1 MKGYGS
7 RRPARGFTIIELA
20 LVLAITA
27 ILGSL
32 AVLTYTRYANKA
44 RFTQA
49 KTVLKHLQKTE
60 IIYFTEHEHYTDNVS
75 VLDFD
80 PTRYD
85 YYTISVVLDNTGYD
99 FTGYATG
106 AGVMAG
112 DLWLIHRD
120 DEPTQDN
127 SSTFR

>member
-1 MKGYGS
+1 MKRNGS
-7 RRPARGFTIIELA
+7 CRSTPGFTLIELA
-20 LVLAITA
+20 LVIAITA

-32 AVLTYTRYANKA
+32 AIVTYTRYANKA

-60 IIYFTEHEHYTDNVS
+60 TIYFTEHQQYTDNVS
-75 VLDFD
+75 LLDFD
-80 PTRYD
+80 PMRYN
-85 YYTISVVLDNTGYD
+85 YYTITVVLDNTGYN

-106 AGVMAG
+106 TGVMTG

-120 DEPTQDN
+120 DEAIQDN

>member
-32 AVLTYTRYANKA
+32 AVLTYTRYANMA

-80 PTRYD
+80 PTRYN
-85 YYTISVVLDNTGYD
+85 YYTISVVLDNSAYN

-106 AGVMAG
+106 TGAMTG
-112 DLWLIHRD
+112 DRWFIHRD

>member
-1 MKGYGS
+1 MKRNGS
-7 RRPARGFTIIELA
+7 RRSTSGFTLIELA
-20 LVLAITA
+20 LVIAITA

-32 AVLTYTRYANKA
+32 AVVTYTRYANKA

-49 KTVLKHLQKTE
+49 KTILKHLQKTE
-60 IIYFTEHEHYTDNVS
+60 IVYFTEHEHYTDNVAL
-75 VLDFD
+75 LDFD

-85 YYTISVVLDNTGYD
+85 YYTVSIVLDNTGFD

-106 AGVMAG
+106 TGAMTG
-112 DLWLIHRD
+112 DLWFIHRD
-120 DEPTQDN
+120 DEPAQDN

>member
-1 MKGYGS
+1 MKGKAVI
-7 RRPARGFTIIELA
+7 RRLCGFTILELA
-20 LVLAITA
+20 LVLAIIA
-27 ILGSL
+27 ILASM
-32 AVLTYTRYANKA
+32 AVLTYNRYANMA

-49 KTVLKHLQKTE
+49 KTILKHLQKTE
-60 IIYFTEHEHYTDNVS
+60 IIYFTEHDRYTDNVS

-80 PTRYD
+80 PTRYN
-85 YYTISVVLDNTGYD
+85 YYTVSIVLDNTGYD

-106 AGVMAG
+106 TGAMTG
-112 DLWLIHRD
+112 DLWLIHRE

>member
-7 RRPARGFTIIELA
+7 RRPACGFTIIELA
-20 LVLAITA
+20 LVLVITA
-27 ILGSL
+27 ILASL
-32 AVLTYTRYANKA
+32 AVLTYNRYANKA

-49 KTVLKHLQKTE
+49 QTVLKHLQKTE
-60 IIYFTEHEHYTDNVS
+60 IIYFTEHERYTDNVS
-75 VLDFD
+75 LLDFD
-80 PTRYD
+80 PTRYN
-85 YYTISVVLDNTGYD
+85 YYAISVVLDNNGFD

-106 AGVMAG
+106 TGAMKG
-112 DLWLIHRD
+112 DRWFIHRD